1 MAIGS
6 QRFLISSG
14 GGEEIVFITPR
25 SIYIITTN
33 NLLKMIQKATN
44 SCRNVATLKVSKD
57 VHEILRR
64 ELKRKHGTRVE
75 KVHTVHDLW
84 VELVEG
90 VKMLR
95 IE

>member
-1 MAIGS
+1 
-6 QRFLISSG
+6 
-14 GGEEIVFITPR
+14 
-25 SIYIITTN
+25 
-33 NLLKMIQKATN
+33 MIQKATN
-44 SCRNVATLKVSKD
+44 SCRNVHTLKVSKD

-64 ELKRKHGTRVE
+64 ELERKNGTRVE

-84 VELVEG
+84 VDVVEG

>member
-25 SIYIITTN
+25 SIYVITTN
-33 NLLKMIQKATN
+33 NLLEMIQKATD
-44 SCRNVATLKVSKD
+44 SGQNVHTLKVSND

-64 ELKRKHGTRVE
+64 ELERKNGARVD
-75 KVHTVHDLW
+75 KVHTLHDLW